1 MLVRHTLTSINLQ
14 KPLFPPKTAL
24 LCWCF
29 LFNFH
34 QVNKKDYFFPKMKP
48 HRVAS
53 SQPNLH
59 RASRNPFF
67 PPKKALLCYRIPMS
81 ITLPKTHFSPPK
93 MKPLCVDLIL
103 ITKLQ
108 KKNISPLF
116 FPHFPPFSPHF
127 PPQPYTPLWLDC
139 VPGNQNFIF
148 LTKNPK
154 ILFTTKADFISPLSS
169 PPWFLGLLPE
179 SFGEPKLVVFP
190 PKKAAPNIWISA
202 SPRPDV
208 SCLPKPRLSV

>member
-34 QVNKKDYFFPKMKP
+34 RVNKKDYFSPKMKP

-81 ITLPKTHFSPPK
+81 ITLPKTHFSPQK

-108 KKNISPLF
+108 KKHF
-116 FPHFPPFSPHF
+116 FPFFFSPFSSLFPPFS
-127 PPQPYTPLWLDC
+127 
-139 VPGNQNFIF
+139 
-148 LTKNPK
+148 
-154 ILFTTKADFISPLSS
+154 SPALHPSVAR
-169 PPWFLGLLPE
+169 LRA
-179 SFGEPKLVVFP
+179 GEPKFHFFDQKPQNPVYDKSRFHFFSFLPAVVSW
-190 PKKAAPNIWISA
+190 AAA
-202 SPRPDV
+202 
-208 SCLPKPRLSV
+208 

>member
-1 MLVRHTLTSINLQ
+1 MRHTLTSINLQ
-14 KPLFPPKTAL
+14 KRLFPPKTAL

-34 QVNKKDYFFPKMKP
+34 RVIKKDYFFPKMKP

-81 ITLPKTHFSPPK
+81 ITLPKTHFSPQK

-108 KKNISPLF
+108 KKTFSPFF
-116 FPHFPPFSPHF
+116 FPIFLPFPPIFLPSP
-127 PPQPYTPLWLDC
+127 TPLRGSIAC
-139 VPGNQNFIF
+139 RRA
-148 LTKNPK
+148 K
-154 ILFTTKADFISPLSS
+154 I
-169 PPWFLGLLPE
+169 
-179 SFGEPKLVVFP
+179 SFF
-190 PKKAAPNIWISA
+190 
-202 SPRPDV
+202 
-208 SCLPKPRLSV
+208 